1 MSRRRKNMIE
11 IKQLLQ
17 LKIKGVSHRSI
28 APMLGMNRKTVDE
41 YLNFLKKSGV
51 SWQELLDY
59 EEDRLRSL
67 LPPSKVVL
75 RPDAHET
82 LTKLIPGYKLAM
94 CSPGFTYRELWMEY
108 RSEHA
113 DGYGATQ
120 FRFHVQRAL
129 KVPQTSLHI
138 PMVMGEKLLI
148 DYCGRKLEIVDRDT
162 GDIKPVEGYL
172 TVLGG
177 SGMTFF
183 EASASQQK
191 ASFFRSSSNSLEFMG
206 GVPKLIVTD
215 NLKSAVT
222 KADYYEPILNKDF
235 QSFGFHY
242 NTALLPTRAHKPK
255 DKALVERTVELI
267 YEQIYFKLR
276 GQVFFDL
283 ESLNLAIKPLL
294 LAFNQCPYQ
303 LSGISRQQ
311 LFDDQERAL
320 LSPLPE
326 NRFVLLTYKKAKVA
340 KNYHVLLGVD
350 KHLYSV
356 PYAYVG
362 KTARLRYNEYLL
374 EIYEGSVRIAS
385 HVRKKQRAGYSTD
398 KNHMPAAH
406 QYVSGMSE
414 DFFVHWAA
422 TLNVELE
429 TYVKRVFTSYE
440 HPEQA
445 FRACSGIQRLAK
457 VYGADRL
464 KAACIRAMTYDQYG
478 FSVLENI
485 LKQNLDNQPTLELIV
500 TTGLDNH
507 DNLRGPGY
515 YN

>member
-1 MSRRRKNMIE
+1 
-11 IKQLLQ
+11 
-17 LKIKGVSHRSI
+17 
-28 APMLGMNRKTVDE
+28 MNRKTVDE
-41 YLNFLKKSGV
+41 YLNFLKKSGA

-67 LPPSKVVL
+67 LPPAKAVL

-82 LTKLIPGYKLAM
+82 LLKLMPGYKLAM
-94 CSPGFTYRELWMEY
+94 LSPGFTYQELWMEY

-120 FRFHVQRAL
+120 FKFHIQRAL
-129 KVPQTSLHI
+129 KMPETSLHM

-148 DYCGRKLEIVDRDT
+148 DYCGKKLEIVDRDT
-162 GDIKPVEGYL
+162 GDIKPVEGFL

-177 SGMTFF
+177 SGYTYF
-183 EASASQQK
+183 ECAASQQK
-191 ASFFRSSSNSLEFMG
+191 VSFFRSLGNSGEFMG
-206 GVPKLIVTD
+206 GVPMLLITD
-215 NLKSAVT
+215 NLKSAVN

-235 QSFGFHY
+235 QAFGLHY
-242 NTALLPTRAHKPK
+242 NTAILPTRAHKPK
-255 DKALVERTVELI
+255 DKALIERTVELI

-283 ESLNLAIKPLL
+283 ASLNLAIRPLL
-294 LAFNQCPYQ
+294 LAFNQRPYQ

-311 LFDDQERAL
+311 LFEDQERAL

-326 NRFVLLTYKKAKVA
+326 SRFTLLTYKKAKVA
-340 KNYHVLLGVD
+340 KNYHVLLGID

-362 KTARLRYNEYLL
+362 KTVEMRYNEHLV
-374 EIYEGSVRIAS
+374 EIYESSVRIAS
-385 HVRKKQRAGYSTD
+385 HVRIKQRAGYSTD
-398 KNHMPAAH
+398 RNHMPAAH
-406 QYVSGMSE
+406 QYVSGRSE
-414 DFFVHWAA
+414 DFFVNWAA

-429 TYVKRVFTSYE
+429 TYVKRVFTAFE

-457 VYGADRL
+457 VYGTDRL
-464 KAACIRAMTYDQYG
+464 KAACLRAMTYDQYS

-485 LKQNLDNQPTLELIV
+485 LKQHLDAQPVLELTV
-500 TTGLDNH
+500 TIGSCNH
-507 DNLRGPGY
+507 DNLRGPEY
-515 YN
+515 YH